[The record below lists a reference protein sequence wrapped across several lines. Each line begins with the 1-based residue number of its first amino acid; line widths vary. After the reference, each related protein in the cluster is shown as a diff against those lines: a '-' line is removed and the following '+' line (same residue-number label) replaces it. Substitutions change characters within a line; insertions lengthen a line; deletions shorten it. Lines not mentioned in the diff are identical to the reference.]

1 MFRPFHKYITQ
12 TQTQQ
17 LRAIVVGIYVPDEI
31 MIGKEKRR
39 EILFS
44 YQL

>member
-1 MFRPFHKYITQ
+1 
-12 TQTQQ
+12 

-31 MIGKEKRR
+31 MIGKGKRR
-39 EILFS
+39 DLLFS